1 VRGMGWLAFA
11 AALAFIVLG
20 CYVAV
25 WFGHDS
31 RDGQDWERHP
41 PARR

>member
-1 VRGMGWLAFA
+1 MRTVEWLAFA
-11 AALAFIVLG
+11 ATLVFIVLA

-31 RDGQDWERHP
+31 RDGQDWMRHP
-41 PARR
+41 PARP

>member
-1 VRGMGWLAFA
+1 VEWLAFA
-11 AALAFIVLG
+11 ATLVFIVLA

-31 RDGQDWERHP
+31 RDGQDWQRHP
-41 PARR
+41 PARP